1 MTRALKI
8 VASTAVAISGDILFA
23 VIMFGETER
32 TAIKPLS
39 NEICQ
44 SVRFLMSG

>member
-1 MTRALKI
+1 MAKALKI
-8 VASTAVAISGDILFA
+8 VASTAMVISGDILFA
-23 VIMFGETER
+23 VIMSGETER

-39 NEICQ
+39 NETCR